1 MQLNMKANKRFRKYG
16 MLLLGAV
23 VLVLGIWIGNAIHIL
38 NVDAAT
44 KPKAPTLTIVSRTT
58 SSVNLKYTKVSG
70 ATGYQIY
77 RSNSKNGTYEK
88 IKTTKELTYKDTD
101 TISSKVYYYKVRA
114 YKKERN
120 KTTYGNYSAI
130 KQVKA
135 CLGKVSNLKATSA
148 TKAIKLTWGSVSR
161 ATNYR
166 IYRATSKNGTY
177 SFLNSTTSTS
187 YTDKSIT
194 EGKNYYYKVKAYAT
208 ISSTKY
214 YGSNSAIVSGKSK
227 VVADNA
233 GTDSKSYEQQVVDL
247 INKERKAEGLSP
259 VTLDTRLQ
267 EAAYKRAMETAD
279 VFSHTR
285 PDGTSCFTVLDDFN
299 ISYMACGENI
309 AYGQRT
315 PEAVMTA
322 WMNSS
327 GHRANILSKNFGKV
341 GIGYYVV
348 NNTPYWVQLFTN

>member
-1 MQLNMKANKRFRKYG
+1 MQLNTQSKKSFGKNG
-16 MLLLGAV
+16 M
-23 VLVLGIWIGNAIHIL
+23 LVLGIFILALGIFIGNATQII
-38 NVDAAT
+38 NVDAAS
-44 KPKAPTLTIVSRTT
+44 KLKAPTLTISSRTT
-58 SSVNLKYTKVSG
+58 SSLNLEYTKVSG

-77 RSNSKNGTYEK
+77 RSTSKNGTYQK

-101 TISSKVYYYKVRA
+101 TISSKAYYYKVRA
-114 YKKERN
+114 YKKAKA
-120 KTTYGNYSAI
+120 KTTYGSYSSI

-135 CLGKVSNLKATSA
+135 CLGKVSNLKATSV
-148 TKAIKLTWGSVSR
+148 TKAVKLTWGSVSR
-161 ATNYR
+161 ATSYR
-166 IYRATSKNGTY
+166 VYRATSKNGTY
-177 SFLNSTTSTS
+177 TFLKSTTSTT
-187 YTDKSIT
+187 YTDKSVT
-194 EGKNYYYKVKAYAT
+194 EGKNYFYKVKAYAT
-208 ISSTKY
+208 IGSTKY
-214 YGSNSAIVSGKSK
+214 YGNNSAIVSGKSK
-227 VVADNA
+227 AVANNT
-233 GTDSKSYEQQVVDL
+233 GTASKSYEQQVVDL

-267 EAAYKRAMETAD
+267 EAAYKRAMETVD

-285 PDGTSCFTVLDDFN
+285 PDGTSCFTVLGEFN

-309 AYGQRT
+309 AYGQST

-327 GHRANILSKNFGKV
+327 GHRANILSEKFGKV